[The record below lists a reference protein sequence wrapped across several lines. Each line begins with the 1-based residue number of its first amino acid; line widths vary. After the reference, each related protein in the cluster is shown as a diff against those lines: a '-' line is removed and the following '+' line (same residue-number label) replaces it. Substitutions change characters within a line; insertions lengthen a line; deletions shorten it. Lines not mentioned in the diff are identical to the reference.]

1 MISVNDII
9 VYLSSKASLKIG
21 RVGVEPT
28 YEYLIRVSDA
38 TGLPSA
44 PNIYVRT
51 VTIISSISGLSTLE
65 LKLPSFNHKIHFL
78 EQ

>member
-1 MISVNDII
+1 MTIYSSMIV
-9 VYLSSKASLKIG
+9 LSLIKASFKIG

-44 PNIYVRT
+44 PYCKDQT
-51 VTIISSISGLSTLE
+51 CPESIISSTGQLSTLE
-65 LKLPSFNHKIHFL
+65 GKFQSF
-78 EQ
+78 